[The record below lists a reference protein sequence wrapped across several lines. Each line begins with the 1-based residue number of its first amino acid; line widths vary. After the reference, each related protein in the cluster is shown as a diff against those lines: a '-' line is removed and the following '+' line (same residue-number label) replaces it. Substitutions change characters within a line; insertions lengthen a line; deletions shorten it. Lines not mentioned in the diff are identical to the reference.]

1 MINQLR
7 PNQTHAQERP
17 YFPRHSFDV
26 DEDAYADHPHA
37 EVSGLNLSSLA
48 TRGIGQNRGLSFQDS
63 MLPDL
68 QQLSTMIDGI
78 RVDEYQKYLS
88 FDD

>member
-7 PNQTHAQERP
+7 PNQAPTQERP

-26 DEDAYADHPHA
+26 NEDVFADHPHD
-37 EVSGLNLSSLA
+37 EMSGAFNLSVLA
-48 TRGIGQNRGLSFQDS
+48 TRGLGQNRGLSFQET

-68 QQLSTMIDGI
+68 QQLSSMVDGI
-78 RVDEYQKYLS
+78 KVDEY
-88 FDD
+88 